1 MGARGFQTVVAIDGP
16 AGAGKSSVARGLARA
31 LGFAYL
37 DTGAMYRAVT
47 YEALRR
53 GLSLEQGGLLAEMA
67 RGLALSLAPDGR
79 VAIDDQDVTEHLRGE
94 AVNAGVSL
102 VAAVPEVRGVMVGHQ
117 RRFAE
122 VNGRI
127 VAEGRDIGTVVFPDA
142 AAKLYLDARPE
153 ERARRRLGETEGA
166 GAPQDLKRVRAGIER
181 RDHLDST
188 RAASPLTQAPDAWR
202 LDTTHLTLDQVS
214 AQVLA
219 HVRSALRL
227 GAGG

>member
-1 MGARGFQTVVAIDGP
+1 VALDGP
-16 AGAGKSSVARGLARA
+16 
-31 LGFAYL
+31 
-37 DTGAMYRAVT
+37 
-47 YEALRR
+47 
-53 GLSLEQGGLLAEMA
+53 
-67 RGLALSLAPDGR
+67 
-79 VAIDDQDVTEHLRGE
+79 DVTDQLRSE

-102 VAAVPEVRGVMVGHQ
+102 VAAVPEVRHVMVGHQ

-142 AAKLYLDARPE
+142 AAKLYLYARPE
-153 ERARRRLGETEGA
+153 ERARRRLSETGGGGA
-166 GAPQDLKRVRAGIER
+166 AQDLGRVKAGIER

-188 RAASPLTQAPDAWR
+188 RATSPLTQAPDAWR

-227 GAGG
+227 GAGR